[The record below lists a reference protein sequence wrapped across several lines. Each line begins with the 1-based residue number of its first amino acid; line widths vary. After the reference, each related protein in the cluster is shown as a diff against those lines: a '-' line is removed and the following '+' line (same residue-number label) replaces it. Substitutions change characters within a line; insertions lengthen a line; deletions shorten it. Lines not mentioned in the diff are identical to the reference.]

1 MAMTMVD
8 VSLTQTSSSA
18 VSPSRMQMT
27 SNRTTSGSAT
37 DGPEVVSVKGAETP
51 AEHGTEAELDDALS
65 RDDLYPDHV
74 LVRLHTLSVEDPG
87 DDALHP
93 WLPQT

>member
-1 MAMTMVD
+1 M
-8 VSLTQTSSSA
+8 SGIGRSSRSTLGCA
-18 VSPSRMQMT
+18 GDRFRRNWVGDGR
-27 SNRTTSGSAT
+27 SGGGQREGGRDAR
-37 DGPEVVSVKGAETP
+37 
-51 AEHGTEAELDDALS
+51 EHGTEAKLDDALS

-74 LVRLHTLSVEDPG
+74 LIRLHTLSVEDPG